1 MVHSLASRAWALA
14 GLVVLAVL
22 PASADT
28 PRPGGASEPPAAA
41 TRVLHTDPEGLHRAV
56 RQLRP
61 GDHLQLA
68 PGEYPEPLV
77 LRGVS
82 GTAERPIVITGP
94 DSGDPAILRGRAGS
108 NTIRLINAAHLVI
121 RHLTLEGDGHNI
133 AGVVVEHDSEYAHD
147 ITLEHLTIRGYDRSQ
162 GNSGITTR
170 APAWNWTIRH
180 NDIRDAG
187 TGMYLGRPDGTGP
200 FVAGLIEHNF
210 IGRTLGYNM
219 QIKHQ
224 RPRASR
230 AGMPTEPHATIIR
243 HNVFSKAERASS
255 GHRARP
261 NLLVGHFPPEGPG
274 QHDWYWIY
282 GNLFYQ
288 NPHQRLFQGEG
299 RLAMYN
305 NLFFNDAGSALVV
318 QPHNHIPKDVLI
330 VHNTVVARGFGIRLI
345 PGDRRYEQLITGN
358 AVFADPAIDA
368 ARTAQTEINH
378 EAGFERASAYL
389 AQPHAALAELDLFPL
404 EGTLAYEGLPEFQSP
419 LPPDLDRD
427 YNDRDRSAPRYG
439 AYAGDRESNPGR
451 REGVGPAAL
460 DCKPCR

>member
-1 MVHSLASRAWALA
+1 MMAGRSIVHSLVIWI
-14 GLVVLAVL
+14 VVLAGVTVL
-22 PASADT
+22 AVVPASADA
-28 PRPGGASEPPAAA
+28 PRPGGAAESPVAA
-41 TRVLHTDPEGLHRAV
+41 TRVLRTDPDGLRRAV
-56 RQLRP
+56 RPLRP

-82 GTAERPIVITGP
+82 GTAERPIVISGP
-94 DSGDPAILRGRAGS
+94 ASGEPAILRGRPGS

-121 RHLTLEGDGHNI
+121 RHLTLDGGGHNI

-180 NDIRDAG
+180 NDIRDVG

-200 FVAGLIEHNF
+200 FVAGLLEHNF
-210 IGRTLGYNM
+210 IGRTLGYNL
-219 QIKHQ
+219 QVKHQ
-224 RPRASR
+224 RPRTPR

-243 HNVFSKAERASS
+243 HNIFSKAERASS

-274 QHDWYWIY
+274 QDDWYWIY

-299 RLAMYN
+299 RLALYN
-305 NLFFNDAGSALVV
+305 NLFFNDAGSALIV
-318 QPHNHIPKDVLI
+318 QPHNHIPKEVLI
-330 VHNTVVARGFGIRLI
+330 VHNTVVARGFGIRLV
-345 PGDRRYEQLITGN
+345 PGDRRYEQVIAGN

-368 ARTAQTEINH
+368 ARTVQAETNH
-378 EAGFERASAYL
+378 EAAFGRASAYL
-389 AQPHAALAELDLFPL
+389 KRPRVGLVELDLFPL
-404 EGTLAYEGLPEFQSP
+404 AGMLEYEGLPEIHSP

-427 YNDRDRSAPRYG
+427 YNDRARGEPRYG
-439 AYAGDRESNPGR
+439 AYAGGRETNPGR
-451 REGVGPAAL
+451 REGIGPAA
-460 DCKPCR
+460 P